1 MCMHCSLGFNEF
13 RQNRVLKK
21 WAGSCLAYNDYHIE
35 IGSFIRFD
43 LLIASYRVVLGI
55 FRLTG
60 FLHLG
65 TGSGPA

>member
-1 MCMHCSLGFNEF
+1 M
-13 RQNRVLKK
+13 K

>member
-1 MCMHCSLGFNEF
+1 M
-13 RQNRVLKK
+13 LKK

-65 TGSGPA
+65 TGSGPV